1 MTNFVYIKEV
11 DSMKLNHYLLQSD
24 IIARSMPG
32 GVKVTIGSHDQNT
45 VVIDSL
51 EQYFKEAD

>member
-1 MTNFVYIKEV
+1 
-11 DSMKLNHYLLQSD
+11 MKLNHYLLQSD